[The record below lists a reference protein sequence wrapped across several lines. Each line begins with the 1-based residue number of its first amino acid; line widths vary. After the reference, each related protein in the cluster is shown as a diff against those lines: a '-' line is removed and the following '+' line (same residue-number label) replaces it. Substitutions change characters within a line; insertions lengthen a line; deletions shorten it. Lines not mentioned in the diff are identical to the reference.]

1 MRDNKWLRLLAYVTG
16 LVNQEL
22 LLQNEYLT
30 AENRILR
37 AHLPPRLRLSN
48 PERSTLAEIGK
59 RLGRRALA
67 EVARVAKPATILV
80 WYRRLIA
87 SKFDG
92 SKHRRYPGRPRIGQ
106 DLEAL
111 IVKMARENSGWGY
124 DRIVGALANLGHH
137 VSDQTVGNV
146 LRRHGIEP
154 APRRSQNT
162 TWREFIE
169 SHMAVLAG
177 IDFFTVEVLTWRGLV
192 TYYVLFFIHL
202 ESRRV
207 SVAGITRHPDEAWM
221 QQMARNA
228 TDESWGHLDCRR
240 YALHDRD
247 TKFCASFRAT
257 LKSGGI
263 KPIQLPAR
271 SPNLNAFAE
280 RWVRSVKQEC
290 LSKPILFGE
299 ASLRRALVEFVEHF
313 HSERNHQGKG
323 NALLF
328 PSNDDRHGRR
338 RGSIWCR
345 ERLGGLLRYYRSA
358 A

>member
-1 MRDNKWLRLLAYVTG
+1 MPARLRLLD
-16 LVNQEL
+16 
-22 LLQNEYLT
+22 
-30 AENRILR
+30 
-37 AHLPPRLRLSN
+37 
-48 PERSTLAEIGK
+48 PERSALAEIGR
-59 RLGRRALA
+59 RLGRRVL
-67 EVARVAKPATILV
+67 ARVACVAKPDTILA

-92 SKHRRYPGRPRIGQ
+92 SKHRSYPGRRRIGPEI
-106 DLEAL
+106 EAL
-111 IVKMARENSGWGY
+111 IVQMARENSGWGY
-124 DRIVGALANLGHH
+124 DRIVGALANLGHG

-162 TWREFIE
+162 TWRDFIE

-202 ESRRV
+202 ESRCV
-207 SVAGITRHPDEAWM
+207 SLAGITRYPDEGWM
-221 QQMARNA
+221 EQMARNA
-228 TDESWGHLDCRR
+228 TDESWGHLERRR

-257 LKSGGI
+257 LASGGI
-263 KPIQLPAR
+263 KAIQLPAR

-290 LSKPILFGE
+290 LSKLILFGE
-299 ASLRRALVEFVEHF
+299 GSLRRALVEFVEHF
-313 HSERNHQGKG
+313 HAERNHQGKG
-323 NALLF
+323 NVLLF
-328 PSNDDRHGRR
+328 PSNDGSHSRR
-338 RGSIWCR
+338 RRSVLCR
-345 ERLGGLLRYYRSA
+345 ERLGGLLKYYCRA